1 MININ
6 KYLQAIKI
14 RIIRKGSREI
24 NFDTFPL
31 AILCLLLI
39 SRSVPS
45 DPKTTKEVVEKASPE
60 AVEESCE
67 GVGDEECL
75 MRRTLSAHID
85 YIYTQGK
92 KP

>member
-1 MININ
+1 ML
-6 KYLQAIKI
+6 KHTTVLLL
-14 RIIRKGSREI
+14 S
-24 NFDTFPL
+24 
-31 AILCLLLI
+31 LLLI
-39 SRSVPS
+39 VSLITQSSARPVPS
-45 DPKTTKEVVEKASPE
+45 DPKTTKEVVEEANPE